1 MAPRRRGPRSA
12 TPSTIRLHLDTDF
25 SFQMARSKGSDRF
38 FKALP
43 FIYMVTGVAAMLAL
57 RNGLAVLSGLI
68 LIAVGGIELLRRTR
82 FRRELEQS
90 ESRLNSRLHSRM
102 SRTSDGDSAQSLI
115 QLRWRKSFEC
125 GHPQIDAQHR
135 GLFDIG
141 DNLINAAV
149 KNKARDHIEFLL
161 DELTEHIQEHFITEE
176 AVMARTRF
184 PLSAQHQAHHAALLA
199 KAQSLRD
206 RYRQHELEL
215 SELVGFIAYEVITDH
230 ILKEDLKFALKER
243 VPATA

>member
-1 MAPRRRGPRSA
+1 MENPLASSP
-12 TPSTIRLHLDTDF
+12 L
-25 SFQMARSKGSDRF
+25 SDRLF
-38 FKALP
+38 HALP
-43 FIYMVTGVAAMLAL
+43 FVYLAGGVLAVVAL
-57 RNGLAVLSGLI
+57 RSSLAVFSGL
-68 LIAVGGIELLRRTR
+68 LLMAVAGIELLRRAR
-82 FRRELEQS
+82 FQRELEQS